1 MGFDELTDDEW
12 AMLAHLFADTP
23 IVSLSPR
30 GRPRVQS
37 REVANA
43 ILWMLTTGRP
53 WTRLPDGYP
62 SIPTCRRRYDE
73 WRESGALDEML
84 RLLSEAG
91 RMIPRRLQRS
101 SQPAPVSAR
110 DPRGPDSVRA
120 AAPPLESAPVPAPH
134 RVFWSSPG
142 SWQSPSTSSA
152 SNDPEVPAQAFRS
165 KGRLWMGLASHG
177 ARVADERGYVI
188 YAAADV
194 VGDQTFRGWAE
205 ITRHGKRVA
214 RSGLVGRAFS
224 DMMEAQQYALDWA
237 RQWVERDS
245 RAHER
250 SSFDDRQTDRDRD
263 RDRDRERGEARVG
276 IS

>member
-12 AMLAHLFADTP
+12 AMLAHLFADKP
-23 IVSLSPR
+23 IVSLHPR
-30 GRPRVQS
+30 GRPRAQS
-37 REVANA
+37 RDVANA

-53 WTRLPDGYP
+53 WTRLPEGSP

-84 RLLSEAG
+84 RLLTDAG

-101 SQPAPVSAR
+101 SQPAAVSPR

-120 AAPPLESAPVPAPH
+120 PATPLETACVPAPH

-142 SWQSPSTSSA
+142 SWQPPSPSPA
-152 SNDPEVPAQAFRS
+152 SNDPEVPAQPFRS

-177 ARVADERGYVI
+177 ARVVDERGYVI

-205 ITRHGKRVA
+205 ITMHGRRVA
-214 RSGLVGRAFS
+214 RSGLVGCAFS
-224 DMMEAQQYALDWA
+224 DMMAAQQYALEWA
-237 RQWVERDS
+237 RQWVERDCCA
-245 RAHER
+245 RER
-250 SSFDDRQTDRDRD
+250 NHFDDRQTDRDLEHSD
-263 RDRDRERGEARVG
+263 AHVG

>member
-12 AMLAHLFADTP
+12 AMLAPLFADTP

-43 ILWMLTTGRP
+43 ILWMITTGRP

-62 SIPTCRRRYDE
+62 SIPTCRRRYAE
-73 WRESGALDEML
+73 WHESGALEEML
-84 RLLSEAG
+84 RLLTEAG
-91 RMIPRRLQRS
+91 RMIPRRLLCS
-101 SQPAPVSAR
+101 SEPEPVCPSPR
-110 DPRGPDSVRA
+110 DPRGPENVRA
-120 AAPPLESAPVPAPH
+120 APPPPESTRLPAPH
-134 RVFWSSPG
+134 RVFWSNPG
-142 SWQSPSTSSA
+142 SWQSPSPAPESA
-152 SNDPEVPAQAFRS
+152 SNDPGMPSHAFRT

-188 YAAADV
+188 YAAADI

-205 ITRHGKRVA
+205 ITKHGKRVA
-214 RSGLVGRAFS
+214 RSGLIGRAFK
-224 DMMEAQQYALDWA
+224 DMETAQQYALDWA

-245 RAHER
+245 RANERSRFDSRQAERDHER
-250 SSFDDRQTDRDRD
+250 N
-263 RDRDRERGEARVG
+263 EAHVG
-276 IS
+276 VS

>member
-53 WTRLPDGYP
+53 WTRIPEGYP
-62 SIPTCRRRYDE
+62 SIPTCRRRYEE
-73 WRESGALDEML
+73 WRENGALDEML
-84 RLLSEAG
+84 RLLTGAG
-91 RMIPRRLQRS
+91 RMIPRRLVRS
-101 SQPAPVSAR
+101 SQPAPVSPS
-110 DPRGPDSVRA
+110 DPRGPANVRA
-120 AAPPLESAPVPAPH
+120 PAPQPESARLPAPH

-142 SWQSPSTSSA
+142 SWQPPLPASV
-152 SNDPEVPAQAFRS
+152 SNDPGMPTQAFRS

-194 VGDQTFRGWAE
+194 VGAQTFRGWAE

-214 RSGLVGRAFS
+214 RSGLIGRAFS
-224 DMMEAQQYALDWA
+224 DMETAQQYALEWA

-245 RAHER
+245 RANER
-250 SSFDDRQTDRDRD
+250 NRFDDRQAE
-263 RDRDRERGEARVG
+263 RDRERERSEAHVG
-276 IS
+276 VS

>member
-53 WTRLPDGYP
+53 WTRLPDGSP

-73 WRESGALDEML
+73 WRDNGALDEML
-84 RLLSEAG
+84 RLLTDAG
-91 RMIPRRLQRS
+91 RVIPRRLQRS
-101 SQPAPVSAR
+101 SQSAAPGPR
-110 DPRGPDSVRA
+110 DPRGPDSVRTP
-120 AAPPLESAPVPAPH
+120 APPPESPCVPAPH

-142 SWQSPSTSSA
+142 SWQSPSSAPA
-152 SNDPEVPAQAFRS
+152 SNDSEGPTQAFRS

-214 RSGLVGRAFS
+214 RSGLVGRAFP
-224 DMMEAQQYALDWA
+224 DMMAAQQYALDWA

-250 SSFDDRQTDRDRD
+250 SPFDDRQTDRDH
-263 RDRDRERGEARVG
+263 ERSNARVG

>member
-12 AMLAHLFADTP
+12 AILAHLFADTP

-37 REVANA
+37 RDVANA
-43 ILWMLTTGRP
+43 ILWMITTGRP
-53 WTRLPDGYP
+53 WTRMPDGYP

-73 WRESGALDEML
+73 WRDNGALEEML
-84 RLLSEAG
+84 RLLTDAG
-91 RMIPRRLQRS
+91 RMIPRRLTRS
-101 SQPAPVSAR
+101 AQPAPDNPSPR
-110 DPRGPDSVRA
+110 DPRGPQNVRT
-120 AAPPLESAPVPAPH
+120 APPAENARVPAPH
-134 RVFWSSPG
+134 RVFWSSPS
-142 SWQSPSTSSA
+142 SWQSPSPASA
-152 SNDPEVPAQAFRS
+152 SNDSGVPMQAFRS

-205 ITRHGKRVA
+205 ITKNGKRVA
-214 RSGLVGRAFS
+214 RSGLIGRAFT
-224 DMMEAQQYALDWA
+224 DMVAAQQYALEWA
-237 RQWVERDS
+237 RQWVERDC
-245 RAHER
+245 RANER
-250 SSFDDRQTDRDRD
+250 NRLDDRQADRDH
-263 RDRDRERGEARVG
+263 ERNDVRVG